1 MQLFNFYN
9 IHDFI
14 SITHWGLNRMV
25 FDISKC
31 IFFSKIICL
40 LIQISMNIISKGAI
54 VNTSVLDQVRACYLM
69 DNKLLPE
76 PILTKMSDDLWH
88 HKATMS

>member
-1 MQLFNFYN
+1 
-9 IHDFI
+9 
-14 SITHWGLNRMV
+14 MV

-31 IFFSKIICL
+31 TFLSKNMCL
-40 LIQISMNIISKGAI
+40 LIQISMNIISKGTI
-54 VNTSVLDQVRACYLM
+54 VNTSVLDQVMACYLM
-69 DNKLLPE
+69 GNKLFPE